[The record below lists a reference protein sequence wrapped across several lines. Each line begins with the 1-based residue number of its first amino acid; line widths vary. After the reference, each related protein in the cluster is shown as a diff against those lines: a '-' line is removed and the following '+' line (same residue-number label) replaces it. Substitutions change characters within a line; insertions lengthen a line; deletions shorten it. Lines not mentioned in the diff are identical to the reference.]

1 MGPSRD
7 GKLQVWADKLF
18 LQFEEFHP
26 VPEVEGPAD
35 LPEDRVGPVP
45 CLLALLRG
53 SEGQYSRGGGFSD
66 PFNRINYFRLHA
78 TLDDIEKQY
87 ENTILSLQTRVQ
99 DLESEKSLMGA
110 EKKNQQL
117 EVAES
122 VSHLTK

>member
-1 MGPSRD
+1 MYCLFSLRNFI
-7 GKLQVWADKLF
+7 LF
-18 LQFEEFHP
+18 LKWKDLLICPRTALAQF
-26 VPEVEGPAD
+26 PAS
-35 LPEDRVGPVP
+35 LH
-45 CLLALLRG
+45 CW
-53 SEGQYSRGGGFSD
+53 EGQRESIVGGGGFSD